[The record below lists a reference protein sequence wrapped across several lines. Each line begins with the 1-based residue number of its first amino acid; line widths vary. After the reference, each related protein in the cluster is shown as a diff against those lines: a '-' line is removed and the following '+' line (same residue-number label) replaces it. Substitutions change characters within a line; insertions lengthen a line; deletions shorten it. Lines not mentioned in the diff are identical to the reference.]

1 VVIPNCKLTDLSVT
15 NITSEPA
22 RRVTVTLGLTYD
34 TRYEQMEHALA
45 LLKRI
50 PQAIPEV
57 TDRDLVAT
65 FSEYGDSALLIT
77 FIYFIRKQ
85 ADIRETISKV
95 NFEILRTFNEAGLNF
110 AFPTQTVYLESNK
123 A

>member
-1 VVIPNCKLTDLSVT
+1 VV
-15 NITSEPA
+15 
-22 RRVTVTLGLTYD
+22 VTLGLTYD

-50 PQAIPEV
+50 PQAIPGV
-57 TDRDLVAT
+57 SDRDLVAT

-77 FIYFIRKQ
+77 FIYFIQKP